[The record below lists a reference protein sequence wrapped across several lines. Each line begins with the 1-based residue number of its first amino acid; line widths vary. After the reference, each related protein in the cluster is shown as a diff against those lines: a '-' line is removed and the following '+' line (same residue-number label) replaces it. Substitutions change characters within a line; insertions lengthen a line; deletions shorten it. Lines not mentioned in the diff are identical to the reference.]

1 MAGSAY
7 EYFFQILGDWG
18 SSIPLESQWFAYFD
32 LQGVPALKG
41 DVGNAIKFFD
51 SSPQWKIG
59 STIVEQLKKDLYN
72 PPIESLL
79 GCVFARQVL
88 LPGETINSST
98 SDLKYGG
105 YLGPVTTSNREGYN
119 KFSIT
124 FNETN
129 ASFVDFLM
137 RPWTILVGYNGL
149 IARSK
154 GSSKN
159 VRCPM
164 VKIVYLGKTGARSP
178 MTKRKIITF
187 YNVAPVSIEDSA
199 STYAADGL
207 SYNKVD
213 FVYDYYDVSEGDS
226 PDFFKSIVTQPS
238 VPSTSPNTT
247 KPTGNRGP
255 GASGSVPGS
264 SIPTITIRKK
274 AREEKA
280 REVVNQ

>member
-32 LQGVPALKG
+32 LQGIPALKG

-59 STIVEQLKKDLYN
+59 STVVEQLKKNLYN

-79 GCVFARQVL
+79 GCVFARQVN
-88 LPGETINSST
+88 LPGETINSSA

-129 ASFVDFLM
+129 ASFLDFIM

-149 IARSK
+149 VARSK

-159 VRCPM
+159 VKCPM
-164 VKIVYLGKTGARSP
+164 VKVVFLAKTGAKSP

-187 YNVAPVSIEDSA
+187 YNVAPVSIEDQTN
-199 STYAADGL
+199 TYAADGL
-207 SYNKVD
+207 MYNKVE

-226 PDFFKSIVTQPS
+226 PDFFQSIVVQPS

-247 KPTGNRGP
+247 KSPNNKINENSGNG
-255 GASGSVPGS
+255 VPGS
-264 SIPTITIRKK
+264 TPRVKTSSYTADNPPSK
-274 AREEKA
+274 
-280 REVVNQ
+280 